1 MARLK
6 SGSALYLVP
15 TIRLVR
21 VEQDEVEL
29 EQESRDRVD
38 SDSGTS
44 RIRIRKKTGERVFDV
59 SSLNKIQFPLSAES
73 DCSRRRLASRI
84 PQIRR
89 CSLGSEISRCV
100 SGGTQYRTPNGARGE
115 PETYPGRGHP
125 FPEGLAPHVFHP
137 LRSQKALA
145 KRRKNKG
152 QLEICDST

>member
-44 RIRIRKKTGERVFDV
+44 RIRIRKKTGERVFDA
-59 SSLNKIQFPLSAES
+59 SSLNKIRF
-73 DCSRRRLASRI
+73 SRRRLASRI